1 MKFLAMAVLLVAA
14 SAVAAAV
21 GRRVVRRHRWVRR
34 LERSELGVETG
45 VAEGRLAADTGEA
58 LMQHLE
64 GLRREISRGAGD

>member
-1 MKFLAMAVLLVAA
+1 MKFLAMAVLLAAA
-14 SAVAAAV
+14 SAFAAAV
-21 GRRVVRRHRWVRR
+21 GRRMVRRHRWVRR

-45 VAEGRLAADTGEA
+45 VAEGRLATATGEA

>member
-1 MKFLAMAVLLVAA
+1 MKLLMMAVLLAA
-14 SAVAAAV
+14 GSAVAAVV
-21 GRRVVRRHRWVRR
+21 GRRVVRRHLWVRR

-64 GLRREISRGAGD
+64 GLRREISRGTGD